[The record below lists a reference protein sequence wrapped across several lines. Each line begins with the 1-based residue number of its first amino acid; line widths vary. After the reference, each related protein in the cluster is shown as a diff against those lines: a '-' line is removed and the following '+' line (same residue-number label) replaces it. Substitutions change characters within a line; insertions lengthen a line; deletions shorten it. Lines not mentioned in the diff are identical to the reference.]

1 MKSKG
6 FWIKLS
12 CWIGAVVDAVAA
24 LMLMIPELDARITGT
39 ALTNSAL
46 TYSVPTATA
55 AALMW
60 GWTVLLAWAAFKP
73 LERHGVLVITIFPVL
88 TGLMGYRLY
97 GLISAQVDPAR
108 NIPILI
114 LQFGLMAIFSFSLWI
129 YHHSETQESSPT
141 SYIIDKSASS

>member
-24 LMLMIPELDARITGT
+24 LMLLIPELDARITGT
-39 ALTNSAL
+39 AITNSAL
-46 TYSVPTATA
+46 TYSVPTVTA

-73 LERHGVLVITIFPVL
+73 LERHGVLAITIFPVL
-88 TGLMGYRLY
+88 TSLLGYRLF
-97 GLISAQVDPAR
+97 GLLTAQIDPAR
-108 NIPILI
+108 NIPILA
-114 LQFGLMAIFSFSLWI
+114 LQIGLMVLFGFSLWN
-129 YHHSETQESSPT
+129 YHHGCLHDYYGHTGS
-141 SYIIDKSASS
+141 